1 MTVLAGAL
9 LGLVGSGHCV
19 AMCGP
24 LLLVVGTPDRRVA
37 LPRRLVAV
45 GSYHA
50 GRVTTYAV
58 LGTMAGAAGSAFTL
72 AGLGR
77 PLAIGVGL
85 LLLVAALG
93 PAIAG
98 RSTGRWVGVAVS
110 AGAAARRWQAR
121 HRLTG
126 PLVAGLANGLL
137 PCGMVFAALS
147 TALAAGTP
155 GQAALTM
162 TAFGLGTVP
171 ALAGLSLGV
180 AHVPTAWRHRWA
192 RAAPVALALVGVLML
207 GRGLMPPAT
216 TTRSAVATA
225 PAHLH

>member
-24 LLLVVGTPDRRVA
+24 LLLAVGTPDRRVA
-37 LPRRLVAV
+37 FSKRLLAV
-45 GSYHA
+45 GSSHA
-50 GRVTTYAV
+50 GRVATYAV
-58 LGTMAGAAGSAFTL
+58 LGAVAGAAGGAFTL

-77 PLAIGVGL
+77 PLAIGVGG
-85 LLLVAALG
+85 LLLVAAAG

-98 RSTGRWVGVAVS
+98 RARSTRWMDVAVS

-121 HRLTG
+121 HRLAG

-137 PCGMVFAALS
+137 PCGMVYAALA
-147 TALAAGTP
+147 TALAAATP
-155 GQAALTM
+155 GHAALTM

-180 AHVPTAWRHRWA
+180 AHVPCAWRHRWA
-192 RAAPVALALVGVLML
+192 RAAPVALALVGMLML
-207 GRGLMPPAT
+207 GRGLAPAT
-216 TTRSAVATA
+216 TTPLVVVSA
-225 PAHLH
+225 PAHRH

>member
-24 LLLVVGTPDRRVA
+24 LLLAVGTPDRRIA
-37 LPRRLVAV
+37 LSRRLCAV

-58 LGTMAGAAGSAFTL
+58 LGTAAGAAGSVFTL

-77 PLAIGVGL
+77 PLAVGVGL
-85 LLLVAALG
+85 LLLAAALG
-93 PAIAG
+93 PVVARPA
-98 RSTGRWVGVAVS
+98 RWTSSWIGVAVS

-121 HRLTG
+121 HRLAG

-137 PCGMVFAALS
+137 PCGMVYAALS

-171 ALAGLSLGV
+171 ALAGLSFGV
-180 AHVPTAWRHRWA
+180 AHLPSAWRHRWA
-192 RAAPVALALVGVLML
+192 HAAPVALALVGVLML
-207 GRGLMPPAT
+207 GRGLLPPA
-216 TTRSAVATA
+216 SQSPAVASH
-225 PAHLH
+225 AHHR